1 MIAFN
6 FFETTLLC
14 SLAITL
20 TLTIFLIYHFKQRL
34 ITVEEKND
42 TMFDI
47 INNMA
52 QELTN
57 VRQTLTYVTNQN
69 SNQNVNDE
77 PIQIHF
83 DKVNVSDDEES
94 GDEESGDEESGDEE
108 SGNEES
114 GDEESGDEE
123 SGDEESDMDDSI
135 DDSIDDSQ
143 TKQIL
148 LPVDQTIDTNV
159 TSDENDDN
167 NPIDESEVTTV
178 ELNDDIEPL
187 IVEKINSDEQS
198 LDENSTNNHY
208 YNYRKM
214 NVQQLKDLVEARN
227 ISEDISKMKKADIIT
242 LLKNNA

>member
-94 GDEESGDEESGDEE
+94 GD
-108 SGNEES
+108 EES

-242 LLKNNA
+242 LLKNKA